1 MTLQERIKSEMMVI
15 KSLGVVYGDIG
26 TSPIYTFA
34 VILLL
39 VQPTTET
46 IFQILSMVFWT
57 MLMLVTIQYAWLAT
71 SLSKRGEG
79 GTVVLV
85 QLLLPY
91 LKGARVTALVGALG
105 FIGISLMIGD
115 GVITPAISILSSVE
129 GIALIPGYEN
139 TPKLILLTIAAG
151 IAFALFAVQKK
162 GVEKVAS
169 AFGPIMVVWFFVLA
183 LGGGYYLLQSPE
195 VLKAIS
201 PLYAL
206 EFIVQHPYI
215 AFVVL
220 ADVLLCATGGEALY
234 ADMGH
239 LGRLPILKGWLF
251 ASIALLISYYGQ
263 GAFLLSHPE
272 SAKAPFFELYHTLV
286 PSLYV
291 PLLLLSVIATVI
303 ASQAMISGIFSVL
316 VSGNDNPYFPPFQC
330 QLYFQ

>member
-1 MTLQERIKSEMMVI
+1 MTLRERIKNEMMVI

-79 GTVVLV
+79 GTVVLI
-85 QLLLPY
+85 QILLPY
-91 LKGARVTALVGALG
+91 LKSARITALVGALG
-105 FIGISLMIGD
+105 FIGISLLIGD

-129 GIALIPGYEN
+129 GIALIPGYED
-139 TPKLILLTIAAG
+139 TPKITLLLIAAG

-169 AFGPIMVVWFFVLA
+169 AFGPIMVVWFFALA
-183 LGGGYYLLQSPE
+183 LGGGYYLIQSPE

-201 PLYAL
+201 PFYAL
-206 EFIVQHPYI
+206 EFILQHPYI

-263 GAFLLSHPE
+263 GAFCSPIPKRQKPRSLS
-272 SAKAPFFELYHTLV
+272 SIIRSFRVYTFRCY
-286 PSLYV
+286 Y
-291 PLLLLSVIATVI
+291 
-303 ASQAMISGIFSVL
+303 
-316 VSGNDNPYFPPFQC
+316 
-330 QLYFQ
+330 